1 VREAPRRRKRRLIE
15 VPWFRDFVGRHIL
28 GGYVHFAMA
37 TSKVEFHPPDY
48 NDRVRAAHP
57 VLYVIW
63 HANMV
68 ACGYPVPDYEK
79 TRALVSPHNDGR
91 LGAAAIARWGGKVI
105 YGTGATERQRE
116 GTRGVGGS
124 LEVLRHLEQG
134 ISVLMTAD
142 VPPIRGRKVSR
153 CIIRLARLSGRPIVP
168 VAIASSNRT
177 ILHRVWDEMQ
187 INHPFSRV
195 AVVGAEH
202 LHVDDSISDEDA
214 VALLKSRLDEVYAR
228 ALALTDKSRRR

>member
-1 VREAPRRRKRRLIE
+1 MTERSARAKRRLID
-15 VPWFRDFVGRHIL
+15 VPFVRDFVGRHIL

-48 NDRVRAAHP
+48 NERVLAAHP

-68 ACGYPVPDYEK
+68 ACGYPVPDYDRA
-79 TRALVSPHNDGR
+79 RALVSPHSDGR

-116 GTRGVGGS
+116 GTRGVAGS
-124 LEVLRHLEQG
+124 LEVLRALESG
-134 ISVLMTAD
+134 LSVLLTAD

-153 CIIRLARLSGRPIVP
+153 GVIRLARLSGRPIVP
-168 VAIASSNRT
+168 IGIASTNRT
-177 ILHRVWDEMQ
+177 ILARVWDEMQ

-195 AVVGAEH
+195 TVVGAEH
-202 LHVDDSISDEDA
+202 IQVDDSLTDEEA
-214 VALLKSRLDEVYAR
+214 VALLKARLDKAYAR
-228 ALALTDKSRRR
+228 ALALTAKE